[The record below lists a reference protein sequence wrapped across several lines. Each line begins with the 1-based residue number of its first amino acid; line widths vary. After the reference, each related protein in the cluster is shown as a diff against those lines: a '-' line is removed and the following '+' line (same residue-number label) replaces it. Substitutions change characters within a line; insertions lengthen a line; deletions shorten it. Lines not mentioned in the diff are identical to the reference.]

1 MEYRRL
7 GRTGLQVSVLSLGTG
22 GPNQFGQLRY
32 TSREGI
38 CALVRR
44 ALDLGIDYFDTAGG
58 YSESEDR
65 LGQALRGIPRDRFHL
80 SSKINPLQGG
90 SILDPAEARRRF
102 ERSLRRLRTDF
113 LDVLYLHKVRPAHYR
128 EAVERM
134 MPLLRDLQAEG
145 KVGFLG
151 ISESSKQDADH
162 RMLGQ
167 ALRENH
173 FDAVM
178 VARHPGD
185 RLCEEQVLRP
195 AQANDVGVVG
205 MTAARH
211 LVVRP
216 PAQRLKLLM
225 AAVHALGASPPEPGR
240 VTIRLRNALSAI
252 RRSGPRQSF
261 TLSRPGAVADLALPE
276 VGYAFALAHPAV
288 ATVLTGT
295 TDRGHL
301 ECNVRAALAPPLQP
315 DEIQA
320 LRDALNGAAGP

>member
-32 TSREGI
+32 ASREDI
-38 CALVRR
+38 CALVRH
-44 ALDLGIDYFDTAGG
+44 ALDLGINYFDTASG
-58 YSESEDR
+58 YSESEER
-65 LGQALRGIPRDRFHL
+65 LGQALRGVPRDRYHL

-90 SILDPAEARRRF
+90 SILDPAEARRRL
-102 ERSLRRLRTDF
+102 ERSLRRLGVEA

-128 EAVERM
+128 ETVERL

-151 ISESSKQDADH
+151 ISESSKHDAGH
-162 RMLGQ
+162 RMLGR
-167 ALRENH
+167 ALQENH

-185 RLCEEQVLRP
+185 RQCEEQVLP
-195 AQANDVGVVG
+195 QAQASEVGVVG
-205 MTAARH
+205 MTAARY
-211 LVVRP
+211 LVVRS
-216 PAQRLKLLM
+216 PAERLKLLI
-225 AAVHALGASPPEPGR
+225 AAVHALAASPPEPGR

-252 RRSGPRQSF
+252 RRSGPRQTF
-261 TLSRPGAVADLALPE
+261 TLTRPGDLDDLALPE
-276 VGYAFALAHPAV
+276 LGYTFALSHPVV

-295 TDRGHL
+295 TDRDHL
-301 ECNVRAALAPPLQP
+301 ERNVRSALAPALQP
-315 DEIQA
+315 DETRV
-320 LRDALNGAAGP
+320 LRDWLEGPANS